1 MSFSRK
7 VKQELEAVTEETA
20 IHCKMAQLA
29 AMIACAGE
37 PNVDVL
43 RITSDNNIVIDVIA
57 KLLKELFDIEVINK
71 SPMMIPEDDFIRI
84 GEGLRMT
91 ADIQDVYLTLIKSSC
106 CKKAFLRG
114 AFLCNGSVNTP
125 EGAYHFEISS
135 VSEKFA
141 GVIKDIIFVFGID
154 AKSKV
159 SITASDISTNVLR
172 TAKNGVY
179 TEDKIAKLPK
189 TWVQNYMKKVDDKS
203 YEINN
208 NIKSLVDFKY
218 FNLNQ
223 SIGWEFRKYDVI
235 FCRNVMIY
243 FDNPTKQKL
252 CKRLH
257 DSLKPGGYLIIGLS
271 ENLSNL
277 ETGFERV
284 RPSVYRK
291 K

>member
-1 MSFSRK
+1 MK
-7 VKQELEAVTEETA
+7 LT
-20 IHCKMAQLA
+20 
-29 AMIACAGE
+29 
-37 PNVDVL
+37 
-43 RITSDNNIVIDVIA
+43 NN
-57 KLLKELFDIEVINK
+57 
-71 SPMMIPEDDFIRI
+71 DFIRLKTFMYNNYGI
-84 GEGLRMT
+84 NLENKK
-91 ADIQDVYLTLIKSSC
+91 TLIETRLAIVVKRLGFNDFKSYIDNLMRDKTGEQASIIVG
-106 CKKAFLRG
+106 KLTTNFTYFMREEAHFEFLR
-114 AFLCNGSVNTP
+114 N
-125 EGAYHFEISS
+125 EIFMPYLKKSPVGGIKIWSAASS
-135 VSEKFA
+135 TGEEPYCISMLA
-141 GVIKDIIFVFGID
+141 TSVFGIG

-159 SITASDISTNVLR
+159 SITASDISANVLR

-189 TWVQNYMKKVDDKS
+189 TWVQNYMKKIDAKN
-203 YEINN
+203 YEINS

-252 CKRLH
+252 CKRLY